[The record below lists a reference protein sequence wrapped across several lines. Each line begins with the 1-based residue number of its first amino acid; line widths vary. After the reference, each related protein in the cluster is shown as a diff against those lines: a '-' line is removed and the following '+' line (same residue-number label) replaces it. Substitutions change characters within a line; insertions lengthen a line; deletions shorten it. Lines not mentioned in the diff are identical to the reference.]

1 MPTTYPNILTDV
13 KALVA
18 THATSFASSSARVI
32 RRQFVHLEG
41 DPSTLCIIS
50 PQGWKIVDE
59 GFESVLTIDFFVG
72 VVFLYPGNM
81 QLETGLTTILD
92 EIDAAR
98 RGLHVTSLATAT
110 AVFDSGIDLEPP
122 FDLAALEKTNFD
134 FCPMLLTY
142 RSSES
147 RN

>member
-13 KALVA
+13 SAKIA
-18 THATSFASSSARVI
+18 TATSSFSDSTARVI
-32 RRQFVHLEG
+32 RRQFVKFEG

-50 PQGWKIVDE
+50 PQGWRIADE
-59 GFESVLTIDFFVG
+59 QFEGKLIIDFLVG
-72 VVFLYPGNM
+72 VLFLYPGNM

-98 RGLHVTSLATAT
+98 RGLHVTSLSTAT
-110 AVFDSGIDLEPP
+110 TVFDSDIDLRPP
-122 FDLAALEKTNFD
+122 FDLTALEKTNFD
-134 FCPMLLTY
+134 YCPMLLTY
-142 RSSES
+142 RSAES